1 MSSKEKQIKAWGVTA
16 IILSILVIIPAL
28 ILLFNMLTG
37 TNRQAAV
44 GYSMYAT
51 MLSVLGFIPLLL
63 SIIFGIITYSK
74 YHKNKQLYYHSKKLA
89 LFALILS
96 ISSAVLIIFDLLLD
110 TFVFR

>member
-1 MSSKEKQIKAWGVTA
+1 MSSEEKQIKAWGVTA
-16 IILSILVIIPAL
+16 IILSTLVIIPSI

-37 TNRQAAV
+37 TSRQTQY

-51 MLSVLGFIPLLL
+51 MLVFLGSIPSLL

-74 YHKNKQLYYHSKKLA
+74 YHKNKRLYYNSKKLA
-89 LFALILS
+89 LFALLLP

-110 TFVFR
+110 TFVFP